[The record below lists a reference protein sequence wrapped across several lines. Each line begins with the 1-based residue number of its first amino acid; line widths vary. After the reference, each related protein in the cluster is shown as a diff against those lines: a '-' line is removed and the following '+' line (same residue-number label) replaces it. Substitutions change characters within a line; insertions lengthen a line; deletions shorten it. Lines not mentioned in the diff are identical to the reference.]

1 MALEPSIVVPLGFF
15 GMVTAIAVGGPYVRA
30 LARRT
35 EREAASPKLAPEA
48 SARLERMEQAIDAIA
63 VEVER
68 IAEGQRFTTKLLS
81 SRGGAAAHAGGNGAS
96 ATTAPSARGGL
107 QHG

>member
-1 MALEPSIVVPLGFF
+1 MEPSIVVPLGFF
-15 GMVTAIAVGGPYVRA
+15 GMVTAILVGRPYVRA
-30 LARRT
+30 LARRMD
-35 EREAASPKLAPEA
+35 REAAAPKLAPDA
-48 SARLERMEQAIDAIA
+48 AARLERMEQAIEAIA

-81 SRGGAAAHAGGNGAS
+81 SRGSAASGIAGNGALGTM
-96 ATTAPSARGGL
+96 AAPTRRGL